1 MDYVI
6 SNKSF
11 TDSLVSDIPQKTLER
26 QELDRQIRE
35 HIKKYG
41 KIYPVGGA
49 LGEGAEGCDAF
60 VKQIILTDDGVFTE
74 FYGCSYLYKGEIDSV
89 IIDQLATA
97 KRAFIS
103 TLRLIKFPSKK
114 GIFKW
119 IENVYD
125 ADLIKKQPPIQEFC
139 IFVKEIIRVGLK
151 FLPEKV
157 VYFFAMIMQYDG
169 AYRFR
174 PQDILSEIRKTEFM
188 YGRLRGIREIQRL
201 FTLFMER
208 ENSEGVRDKL
218 LLIRRFIPLLYLSP
232 KLYRFIKDFVIELD
246 LDKIRPDESDRYF
259 MLNRASYNFFGVP
272 YEERLREWH
281 RINEE
286 KGHIIII

>member
-1 MDYVI
+1 MDYVT

-11 TDSLVSDIPQKTLER
+11 IDSLVSDVPQKTLER

-60 VKQIILTDDGVFTE
+60 VKQITRTDNGVFTE

-103 TLRLIKFPSKK
+103 TLRLIKFPNKK
-114 GIFKW
+114 VIFKW
-119 IENVYD
+119 IESVYD

-139 IFVKEIIRVGLK
+139 ASAKEFIRVGLI

-157 VYFFAMIMQYDG
+157 VYFFAMILQFDN

-174 PQDILSEIRKTEFM
+174 FQDIVSEIKKDN
-188 YGRLRGIREIQRL
+188 LGIKEIQRL
-201 FTLFMER
+201 FTLFLER

-218 LLIRRFIPLLYLSP
+218 LLIRRFIPLLYLSL
-232 KLYRFIKDFVIELD
+232 KLYRFIKDFVLELD

-259 MLNRASYNFFGVP
+259 MLNRVSYDFFGIP
-272 YEERLREWH
+272 YEERLKEWH

-286 KGHIIII
+286 KGHIIIV